1 MIDRLR
7 LSRGRQLAADLAMV
21 GVFVVM
27 LLNKLFVGLG
37 VPVDV
42 AGDPRWVLPLFLVGD
57 LALLWR
63 RRLPAVAAVGFFAPL
78 ALHASITGDG
88 VEGAFVL
95 FPALVVLYSLG
106 AYAAERSLVAGIL
119 GVVALSAVH
128 DTQDPQ
134 LRLSNS
140 DEVWGY
146 VLWVSVQ
153 GLVLMAGVAVSTRRK
168 SVEAH
173 RRVERIEQERRAAVI
188 DERAK
193 IARELHDVV
202 THNVNVVVMQAMAAH
217 GVLSTDPERA
227 RGPLEAIETSGRE
240 ALAEM
245 RRMLGVLREDEPML
259 GPQPGAADVVRLAH
273 TLRATGQQIDCSLS
287 GDLESLSPGL
297 GMVVYR
303 IVQEAL
309 TNAMKHA
316 AGAPVQLGVTIL
328 DGCVEVRVRNERGD
342 GEPERTGAGQGL
354 VGMSERA
361 ALFGG
366 ELHAGP
372 SNDGGFLVVAR
383 LPVEAA

>member
-1 MIDRLR
+1 VIDRLR
-7 LSRGRQLAADLAMV
+7 LARGRQFVVDLAMV
-21 GVFVVM
+21 SVFVGM
-27 LLNKLFVGLG
+27 LVNKLFIGLG
-37 VPVDV
+37 TPADV
-42 AGDPRWVLPLFLVGD
+42 AGDPRWVFPLFLVGD

-63 RRLPAVAAVGFFAPL
+63 RRLPAVAAVGFFAPF
-78 ALHASITGDG
+78 ALHAFITSAG
-88 VEGAFVL
+88 VEGAFAL
-95 FPALVVLYSLG
+95 FPAMVVLYSLG
-106 AYAAERSLVAGIL
+106 AYAADRSLVAGIL

-128 DTQDPQ
+128 DTHDPQ
-134 LRLSNS
+134 LHLSNS
-140 DEVWGY
+140 DEVWNY
-146 VLWVSVQ
+146 ILWVSVQ
-153 GLVLMAGVAVSTRRK
+153 GLVLMAGVAVATRRK
-168 SVEAH
+168 AMEAS
-173 RRVERIEQERRAAVI
+173 RRAERLEQERRDAVA

-217 GVLSTDPERA
+217 GVLSTDPDRA
-227 RGPLEAIETSGRE
+227 RAPLEAIETSGRE

-259 GPQPGAADVVRLAH
+259 APQPGAGDVARLAH
-273 TLRATGQQIDCSLS
+273 TLRATGQQIDCTLS

-316 AGAPVQLGVTIL
+316 AGAQVQLGVTIL
-328 DGCVEVRVRNERGD
+328 DGCVEVRVHNDPGK
-342 GEPERTGAGQGL
+342 GESAPTGAGQGL

-372 SNDGGFLVVAR
+372 SSDGGFLVVAR

>member
-7 LSRGRQLAADLAMV
+7 LPRGRDLALDLALV
-21 GVFVVM
+21 TVFVGM
-27 LLNKLFVGLG
+27 LVDKVFLG
-37 VPVDV
+37 IGTPTNV
-42 AGDPRWVLPLFLVGD
+42 AGDSRWTFALFLLGD

-63 RRLPAVAAVGFFAPL
+63 RRLPSLAAVGFFAPYAAH
-78 ALHASITGDG
+78 ALVTGGG
-88 VEGAFVL
+88 VEGAFAL

-106 AYAAERSLVAGIL
+106 SYAADWNLVAGIL

-128 DTQDPQ
+128 DTHDP
-134 LRLSNS
+134 LLHLSDDNEIWS
-140 DEVWGY
+140 Y
-146 VLWVSVQ
+146 IMWVSLQ
-153 GLVLMAGVAVSTRRK
+153 GLVLLAGVGVATRRR
-168 SVEAH
+168 SAAATA
-173 RRVERIEQERRAAVI
+173 RADRLEQERRDAVA

-202 THNVNVVVMQAMAAH
+202 THNVNVVVMQAMAAR
-217 GVLSTDPERA
+217 GVLDGDPARA
-227 RGPLEAIETSGRE
+227 RAPLEAIESSGRE

-259 GPQPGAADVVRLAH
+259 APQPGAADVARLTQ
-273 TLRATGQQIDCSLS
+273 TLRATGQEIDCDLT
-287 GDLESLSPGL
+287 GDLTRVPPGL

-316 AGAPVQLGVTIL
+316 RGAPVHLRIAAL
-328 DGCVEVRVRNERGD
+328 DEYVEVDVRNGAGQ
-342 GEPERTGAGQGL
+342 GEAESTGAGQGL

-366 ELHAGP
+366 LLHAGP
-372 SNDGGFLVVAR
+372 TDDGGFAVNAR
-383 LPVEAA
+383 LPVEPG

>member
-1 MIDRLR
+1 
-7 LSRGRQLAADLAMV
+7 MV
-21 GVFVVM
+21 GVFVAM
-27 LLNKLFVGLG
+27 LVNKLFLGFG
-37 VPVDV
+37 VPTEV
-42 AGDPRWVLPLFLVGD
+42 AGDVRWVFPLFLVGD

-63 RRLPAVAAVGFFAPL
+63 RRLPALAAVGFFAPY
-78 ALHASITGDG
+78 ALHAFLTGGG
-88 VEGAFVL
+88 VEGAFAL
-95 FPALVVLYSLG
+95 FPAMVVLYSLG
-106 AYAAERSLVAGIL
+106 AYAGERSLVAGIL

-128 DTQDPQ
+128 DTNDPQ
-134 LRLSNS
+134 LHLSN
-140 DEVWGY
+140 DNEVWSY
-146 VLWVSVQ
+146 ILWVSVQ
-153 GLVLMAGVAVSTRRK
+153 GLVLMAGVGVATRRK
-168 SVEAH
+168 SVEAT
-173 RRVERIEQERRAAVI
+173 RRAERLEQERRDAVA

-217 GVLSTDPERA
+217 GVLSSDPDRA
-227 RGPLEAIETSGRE
+227 RAPLEAIETSGRE

-259 GPQPGAADVVRLAH
+259 APQPGAADVARLAE
-273 TLRATGQQIDCSLS
+273 TLRATGQRIDCTLS
-287 GDLESLSPGL
+287 GELESLSPGL

-303 IVQEAL
+303 IAQEAL

-316 AGAPVQLGVTIL
+316 AGAPVELGVTL
-328 DGCVEVRVRNERGD
+328 HDGHVEVRVRNGPGQ
-342 GEPERTGAGQGL
+342 GESEPMGAGQGL

-366 ELHAGP
+366 ELQAGP